1 MVMAVKLFEA
11 EKNIFDVKF
20 EGFHGVKWTSVTER
34 FRGAV
39 FLVAFE
45 GDEIAWLRKQLKR
58 ASELE
63 CSLGFI
69 QKYRGEKQGHIFWR
83 FVSTVEEVGQ
93 SDQVN
98 TEEPMGDGSCKVKCS
113 YVRVVEEEG
122 PRRRALI
129 PVEKWASTMICE
141 SRIGSLSE
149 RLLPES

>member
-1 MVMAVKLFEA
+1 MAEEA
-11 EKNIFDVKF
+11 TEEGIRVGVFS
-20 EGFHGVKWTSVTER
+20 GFHSEVQGRETRTHLLEICFNS
-34 FRGAV
+34 RGG
-39 FLVAFE
+39 FIKITKFITNRRTTTLVIPE
-45 GDEIAWLRKQLKR
+45 GDKSRGWETPRKMI
-58 ASELE
+58 SSVLE
-63 CSLGFI
+63 SLFGVI
-69 QKYRGEKQGHIFWR
+69 I
-83 FVSTVEEVGQ
+83 VGQ